1 MSRGDL
7 IFLSSVFTD
16 VTSVAVL
23 TGMPAHSLITKTPT
37 LLASTIALCASR
49 PIPTCSHSRTIV
61 ASILKL
67 DGTAV
72 QNAERLSASPPNY
85 KTTAVCTKK
94 SGSLPALCASG
105 ASLPRL
111 ASGSTWKC
119 NMAVP
124 KKHRNSLGF
133 RPVAQM
139 WVGALGLTLRWCRPR
154 DWILMGSQSLT
165 HHTMAPV
172 AAAHLG
178 INNSRNSRVAVRR
191 GVSRMSVISA
201 AVVTVT
207 PARFWI
213 TRTVTRWAP
222 ISATPVRRSS
232 PTWWHSKTTDA
243 STLNPSVTSARTAV
257 RLSGSPPSSSATVAS
272 TPRRSLSHVSSVI
285 NASPANPT

>member
-139 WVGALGLTLRWCRPR
+139 WVGALGLTLR
-154 DWILMGSQSLT
+154 
-165 HHTMAPV
+165 
-172 AAAHLG
+172 
-178 INNSRNSRVAVRR
+178 
-191 GVSRMSVISA
+191 
-201 AVVTVT
+201 
-207 PARFWI
+207 
-213 TRTVTRWAP
+213 
-222 ISATPVRRSS
+222 
-232 PTWWHSKTTDA
+232 
-243 STLNPSVTSARTAV
+243 
-257 RLSGSPPSSSATVAS
+257 
-272 TPRRSLSHVSSVI
+272 
-285 NASPANPT
+285 

>member
-1 MSRGDL
+1 M
-7 IFLSSVFTD
+7 
-16 VTSVAVL
+16 TSVAVL

-37 LLASTIALCASR
+37 LSASIIALCASR

-72 QNAERLSASPPNY
+72 QNAARLSASPPNY

-124 KKHRNSLGF
+124 QKHRNSLGF

-139 WVGALGLTLRWCRPR
+139 WVGALGLTLR
-154 DWILMGSQSLT
+154 
-165 HHTMAPV
+165 
-172 AAAHLG
+172 
-178 INNSRNSRVAVRR
+178 
-191 GVSRMSVISA
+191 
-201 AVVTVT
+201 
-207 PARFWI
+207 
-213 TRTVTRWAP
+213 
-222 ISATPVRRSS
+222 
-232 PTWWHSKTTDA
+232 
-243 STLNPSVTSARTAV
+243 
-257 RLSGSPPSSSATVAS
+257 
-272 TPRRSLSHVSSVI
+272 
-285 NASPANPT
+285 